1 MPREM
6 AKHLIH
12 TYGTY
17 SKKIVEAGKEAG
29 MLERIHAD
37 YPFCEAEILHSIKNE
52 MAQKPNDIA
61 CRRVPVAFLDTECAS
76 TDVLPRVTEIMGK
89 HFGWSADQCKA
100 ELEEARKNLAY
111 NK

>member
-1 MPREM
+1 M

-17 SKKIVEAGKEAG
+17 SKKIVDLGKENS
-29 MLERIHAD
+29 MLGRIHPD

-76 TDVLPRVTEIMGK
+76 NDVLPRVTEIMGK
-89 HFGWSADQCKA
+89 HFKWPPEQCKS